1 MAATN
6 PSGNEMERE
15 EDEDEEESPFFPF
28 LSLGWLQYLLTRF
41 IVCLGR

>member
-15 EDEDEEESPFFPF
+15 EDEEESPFFPF
-28 LSLGWLQYLLTRF
+28 LSLGWLSYLLTRF